1 MTNDIFQIKSMNW
14 KNVISPLVSTAF
26 FVALVIFWGFY
37 YPNHLVQKEQMQL
50 FLTDW
55 VYFVQHLSVKGG
67 LATYLG
73 EFFTQFFLFPIAG
86 DFIVSAVLFSIYF
99 GIKYLLK
106 QLYGNELSLLAL
118 VPAIGYGFL
127 LCNDFYYLSGAI
139 AVSLS
144 VWAVVGYLRIKSP
157 ASRAAIG
164 FVGIPILYWFL
175 GGAYMLFGTSVVLS
189 ELIIYFSKSNRLT
202 PIKSMFL
209 YISVCT
215 IWGVVVPLVARRFLL
230 LDTFLQSYVSS
241 AFYKFTLIFPAY
253 LKLVFASVPVLIIF
267 HYFLLKLS
275 RKIRFILQLTSGV
288 LLIGA
293 LAYGF
298 KKVPDFSEEKEMKYS
313 NLVNKQDWTAI
324 IKQAEKE
331 LPQGTQGKL
340 SLTLA
345 LGQTNQLCSRLFAFS
360 PQQSDFFIPY
370 KVHGMAPLVASE
382 PYFYLGFI
390 NFAQMLAM
398 ESIDS
403 SPDAVMPVRAVKRYA
418 ETCIVT
424 GQYDVAAKFLSYLKR
439 TLFYR
444 DWANEASEY
453 LYNDEKV
460 KAHPLWGKL
469 RASQPK
475 DEFNFQFDQMDAML
489 FSLLRSNQQNR
500 LAYEYLM
507 SSYLLQKDLDKFLE
521 FLPLVKT
528 MNYPELPLAFQEALV
543 YAKTLLPEWPEALK
557 AYPIAS
563 NVSKRIEEYARAF
576 SSGGN
581 KNAAAMKR
589 SFGNTYWYYVH
600 FSDIHG
606 KN

>member
-1 MTNDIFQIKSMNW
+1 MELKLKRKSMNW
-14 KNVISPLVSTAF
+14 KNKISPLLSTAF

-55 VYFVQHLSVKGG
+55 AYFAQHLSLQGG

-73 EFFTQFFLFPIAG
+73 EFFTQFFLFKWVG
-86 DFIVSAVLFSIYF
+86 VWIVSAIIFSIYF
-99 GIKYLLK
+99 GIKCLLK
-106 QLYGNELSLLAL
+106 QMFNSRLSVLAY
-118 VPAIGYGFL
+118 VPAVAYSFL
-127 LCNDFYYLSGAI
+127 LCNEFYYLSGAI

-144 VWAVVGYLRIKSP
+144 VWAVVGYLQVKSP

-164 FVGIPILYWFL
+164 FVGISVLYWLL
-175 GGAYMLFGTSVVLS
+175 GGAYMLFGISIIVS
-189 ELIIYFSKSNRLT
+189 ELIISFSSRLI
-202 PIKSMFL
+202 PIKSVILFS
-209 YISVCT
+209 IVCLVCS
-215 IWGVVVPLVARRFLL
+215 IVVPLFARRFLL
-230 LDTFLQSYVSS
+230 LDTLLQSYVSS
-241 AFYKFTLIFPAY
+241 AYYKFTLVFPVY
-253 LKLVFASVPVLIIF
+253 LKLIFASVPAIIF
-267 HYFLLKLS
+267 LHFIFLKVSEKL
-275 RKIRFILQLTSGV
+275 RLILQLTFGV

-298 KKVPDFSEEKEMKYS
+298 RKVPDFSEEKEMMYS
-313 NLVNKQDWTAI
+313 NLVNKQDWNEI

-331 LPQGTQGKL
+331 LPKGTQGKL
-340 SLTLA
+340 ALTLA
-345 LGQTNQLCSRLFAFS
+345 LGQTNQLSSRLFAFS

-370 KVHGMAPLVASE
+370 KVHGMAPLIANE
-382 PYFYLGFI
+382 PYFYLGFL

-424 GQYDVAAKFLSYLKR
+424 GQYDVAAKFLGYLKR
-439 TLFYR
+439 TFFYC
-444 DWANEASEY
+444 DWANKASEY

-469 RASQPK
+469 RANQPK
-475 DEFNFQFDQMDAML
+475 DEFNFQFDQMDTML
-489 FSLLRSNQQNR
+489 FSLLRSNQQNQ

-543 YAKTLLPEWPEALK
+543 YAKTLLPEWPDALK
-557 AYPIAS
+557 AYPIS
-563 NVSKRIEEYARAF
+563 DNVSKRIELYANAF
-576 SSGGN
+576 NSGGN
-581 KNAAAMKR
+581 KNAAAMKQ
-589 SFGNTYWYYVH
+589 SFGSTYWYYVH
-600 FSDIHG
+600 FSDTHG

>member
-1 MTNDIFQIKSMNW
+1 MKSMNW
-14 KNVISPLVSTAF
+14 KNVIALFVSTAF

-55 VYFVQHLSVKGG
+55 AYFIQHLSVQGG
-67 LATYLG
+67 CATYLG
-73 EFFTQFFLFPIAG
+73 EFFTQFFLFSMAG
-86 DFIVSAVLFSIYF
+86 TWIVSTVLFSIYF
-99 GIKYLLK
+99 GVKCLLK
-106 QLYGNELSLLAL
+106 QAFGNGFSLLAL
-118 VPAIGYGFL
+118 VPAVGYGFL

-144 VWAVVGYLRIKSP
+144 IWAVVGYLKIKSP

-164 FVGIPILYWFL
+164 FVGIPLLYWLL
-175 GGAYMLFGTSVVLS
+175 GGAYMLFGISVIVS
-189 ELIIYFSKSNRLT
+189 ELIVRFSKSSRLI
-202 PIKSMFL
+202 PIKSVILFSIICL
-209 YISVCT
+209 VWSI
-215 IWGVVVPLVARRFLL
+215 VVPLFARRFLL
-230 LDTFLQSYVSS
+230 LDTLLQSYVSS
-241 AFYKFTLIFPAY
+241 AYYKFTLIFPVY
-253 LKLVFASVPVLIIF
+253 LKLVFASVPTIIF
-267 HYFLLKLS
+267 LHFMLLKFSEKL
-275 RKIRFILQLTSGV
+275 RLILQLTFGV

-298 KKVPDFSEEKEMKYS
+298 RKVSDFSEEKEMMYS
-313 NLVNKQDWTAI
+313 NLVNKQDWNEI

-331 LPQGTQGKL
+331 LPKGTQGKL
-340 SLTLA
+340 ALTLA
-345 LGQTNQLCSRLFAFS
+345 LGQTNQLSSRLFAFS
-360 PQQSDFFIPY
+360 PQRSDFFIPY

-418 ETCIVT
+418 ETCIIT
-424 GQYDVAAKFLSYLKR
+424 GQYDVAANFLGYLKR

-444 DWANEASEY
+444 DWANQATEY

-460 KAHPLWGKL
+460 GTHPLWGKL

-521 FLPLVKT
+521 FLPLEKT
-528 MNYPELPLAFQEALV
+528 MSYPELPLIFQEALI
-543 YAKTLLPEWPEALK
+543 YAKTLLTEWPEALK
-557 AYPIAS
+557 EYKIS
-563 NVSKRIEEYARAF
+563 DNVSKRIDEYARAF

-589 SFGNTYWYYVH
+589 SFGSTYWYYVH
-600 FSDIHG
+600 FSDTHG

>member
-1 MTNDIFQIKSMNW
+1 
-14 KNVISPLVSTAF
+14 
-26 FVALVIFWGFY
+26 
-37 YPNHLVQKEQMQL
+37 MQL

-55 VYFVQHLSVKGG
+55 AYFVQHLSVQGG
-67 LATYLG
+67 FAIYLG
-73 EFFTQFFLFPIAG
+73 EFFTQFFLFKWAG
-86 DFIVSAVLFSIYF
+86 VLVVSTIIFLIYF
-99 GIKYLLK
+99 GIKCLLK
-106 QLYGNELSLLAL
+106 QLLNDQISMLAL
-118 VPAIGYGFL
+118 FPAAGYGFL
-127 LCNDFYYLSGAI
+127 LCNDFYYISGAI
-139 AVSLS
+139 ALILS
-144 VWAVVGYLRIKSP
+144 VWAVVGYLKIKSP

-164 FVGIPILYWFL
+164 FVGIPLLYWLL
-175 GGAYMLFGTSVVLS
+175 GGAYMLFGISVIIS
-189 ELIIYFSKSNRLT
+189 ELVVYFSKSNRLT
-202 PIKSMFL
+202 PIKSVLL

-215 IWGVVVPLVARRFLL
+215 IWGVVVPLFAHRFLL
-230 LDTFLQSYVSS
+230 LDTVLQSYVSS
-241 AFYKFTLIFPAY
+241 AFYKFTLIFPVY
-253 LKLVFASVPVLIIF
+253 LKLIFASVPAIIF
-267 HYFLLKLS
+267 LHFIFLKLS
-275 RKIRFILQLTSGV
+275 ERIRFILQLTFGV

-298 KKVPDFSEEKEMKYS
+298 RKVPDFVEEKEVMYS
-313 NLVNKQDWTAI
+313 NLVNKQEWSEV
-324 IKQAEKE
+324 IKKAEKE
-331 LPQGTQGKL
+331 LPQGNQGKL
-340 SLTLA
+340 ALTLA
-345 LGQTNQLCSRLFAFS
+345 LGQTNQLSSRLFAFS

-403 SPDAVMPVRAVKRYA
+403 SPDAVMPVRVVKRYA
-418 ETCIVT
+418 ETCLIT
-424 GQYDVAAKFLSYLKR
+424 GQYDVAAKFLGYLKR

-444 DWANEASEY
+444 DWATLASEY

-475 DEFNFQFDQMDAML
+475 DEFNFQFDQMDTML

-528 MNYPELPLAFQEALV
+528 MNYPELPLTFQEALV
-543 YAKTLLPEWPEALK
+543 YAKTLLPEWPDALN
-557 AYPIAS
+557 AYQIS
-563 NVSKRIEEYARAF
+563 DNVSKRIELYARAF
-576 SSGGN
+576 NSGGN
-581 KNAAAMKR
+581 KNAAAMKQ

-600 FSDIHG
+600 FSDTHG

>member
-1 MTNDIFQIKSMNW
+1 MNW
-14 KNVISPLVSTAF
+14 KNTISPLISIAF

-37 YPNHLVQKEQMQL
+37 YPNHLVQKEHMQL

-55 VYFVQHLSVKGG
+55 AYLAQHLSVQGG

-73 EFFTQFFLFPIAG
+73 EFFTQFFLFPMAG
-86 DFIVSAVLFSIYF
+86 AFIVSAVLFSIYF
-99 GIKYLLK
+99 GIKCLLK
-106 QLYGNELSLLAL
+106 QLYGNGFSLLAL
-118 VPAIGYGFL
+118 VPAIGYGLL

-144 VWAVVGYLRIKSP
+144 IWAVVCYLKVKSP
-157 ASRAAIG
+157 VIRTAIG
-164 FVGIPILYWFL
+164 FIGIPLLYWLL
-175 GGAYMLFGTSVVLS
+175 GGAYILFGTSVIIS
-189 ELIIYFSKSNRLT
+189 ELIIHFSKSNRLT
-202 PIKSMFL
+202 PIKSVFL
-209 YISVCT
+209 YALACSV
-215 IWGVVVPLVARRFLL
+215 WGIVIPLFAHRFLL
-230 LDTFLQSYVSS
+230 LDTLLQSYVSS
-241 AFYKFTLIFPAY
+241 AYYKFTLIFPGY
-253 LKLVFASVPVLIIF
+253 LKLIFVSVPAIILLHF
-267 HYFLLKLS
+267 IFLKLS
-275 RKIRFILQLTSGV
+275 EKIKLSLQVGFGI
-288 LLIGA
+288 LLIA
-293 LAYGF
+293 ASVYGF
-298 KKVPDFSEEKEMKYS
+298 KTIPDFSEEKEMMYS

-360 PQQSDFFIPY
+360 PRLSDFFIPY

-382 PYFYLGFI
+382 PYFYIGFI

-418 ETCIVT
+418 ETCIIT
-424 GQYDVAAKFLSYLKR
+424 GQYDVAAKFLGYLKR

-444 DWANEASEY
+444 DWAIQATEY

-475 DEFNFQFDQMDAML
+475 DEFNFQFDQMDVML

-528 MNYPELPLAFQEALV
+528 MNYTELPVAFQEALV
-543 YAKTLLPEWPEALK
+543 YVKTLLPEWPDALK
-557 AYPIAS
+557 AYPITS
-563 NVSKRIEEYARAF
+563 NVSKRIEEYTRAF

-600 FSDIHG
+600 FSDTHG